1 MLQLFDSDEK
11 PFFVAK
17 KLAPS
22 ISLAFLVTHDV
33 WIALDSLVGLF
44 FFSAF

>member
-22 ISLAFLVTHDV
+22 IFTGVFWLHMMFGLL
-33 WIALDSLVGLF
+33 WIL
-44 FFSAF
+44 

>member
-22 ISLAFLVTHDV
+22 IFTGVLGYT
-33 WIALDSLVGLF
+33 
-44 FFSAF
+44 